1 MVVDLMQPKLCKAG
15 IQFREQVDDSFP
27 DRSRISDGWIGDT
40 RHSAR
45 ASDHNPDAD
54 GWVYAIDITA
64 DLGVESAS
72 FDLADQIRIVAKTD
86 KRIKYVIHNGQIAS
100 SVLNYK
106 WRKYTGI
113 NPHKKHIHL
122 SFTKLGTNDS
132 AFFQIPMLG
141 GKNGTSKSNVGILGK
156 IIPSRRNRNLPGSRL
171 GFGCNRECCT
181 GGSSTDGS
189 ALA

>member
-27 DRSRISDGWIGDT
+27 DRSRVSDGWIGDT

-45 ASDHNPDAD
+45 ASDHNPDAY

-113 NPHKKHIHL
+113 NPHKKHIHI

-141 GKNGTSKSNVGILGK
+141 GKNGTGKSNVGILGK
-156 IIPSRRNRNLPGSRL
+156 IIPSRRNRNLSGSRL
-171 GFGCNRECCT
+171 GFGCNRECCVS
-181 GGSSTDGS
+181 GSSTDGS